1 MHTPNI
7 RDWTILMCSNYLLC
21 AFRLVLLWPG
31 LFCFAYWLSLP
42 RTGCRTISWA
52 CFFTLALPMPCH
64 FITMGVNHFLSG
76 MISYRVLTCKI
87 KFGYQRVLGLGM
99 HPDIAVQHRA
109 AVFSPA
115 APKRG
120 LGHHEKCHRTEF
132 EISEWC
138 CDICCLVHICPYQH
152 QPKIL
157 GYVGSKWFEQGVNEG
172 W

>member
-1 MHTPNI
+1 
-7 RDWTILMCSNYLLC
+7 
-21 AFRLVLLWPG
+21 
-31 LFCFAYWLSLP
+31 
-42 RTGCRTISWA
+42 
-52 CFFTLALPMPCH
+52 LALPMPCH

-99 HPDIAVQHRA
+99 HPDIDVRHRA

-120 LGHHEKCHRTEF
+120 LGHHEKCRRTEF